1 MVQQKLLRQ
10 HQHLRQFQLQHQRQL
25 QLLHQHQLPKFQ
37 LLLQYLLLRQ

>member
-1 MVQQKLLRQ
+1 MAQQKLLR
-10 HQHLRQFQLQHQRQL
+10 QHLRQFQLQHQRQL